1 MAADDDE
8 RCDALQNELEGMR
21 SPAQVR
27 ALGEAQRQALLALGV
42 HKRVHKTKG
51 WNWGEVPLAEFDH
64 VVVEGGLVTEVN
76 FGRTDGFHSNIA
88 FDLHQLEPL
97 QPSLRK
103 IDLSECRNVTGG

>member
-27 ALGEAQRQALLALGV
+27 SLGEAQRQALLALG
-42 HKRVHKTKG
+42 VHKTKG

-76 FGRTDGFHSNIA
+76 FGRTDA
-88 FDLHQLEPL
+88 DQPDVVFDLHQLEPL

-103 IDLSECRNVTGG
+103 IDLSRCGNVTGRRCD